1 MTNIVQHFGKA
12 VQETCDRDPLKA
24 RRLLRLG
31 YHARNLQFKIAPGK
45 LNSAARLAA
54 RSTTAAMVAPL
65 DHPEDAVMV
74 TLFTPCEML
83 RISDKAQLNGALGA
97 ALFALEL

>member
-31 YHARNLQFKIAPGK
+31 YHARNLQFRIAPGK

-54 RSTTAAMVAPL
+54 RSTTAAMVAPFS
-65 DHPEDAVMV
+65 PWNYKM
-74 TLFTPCEML
+74 
-83 RISDKAQLNGALGA
+83 A
-97 ALFALEL
+97 AACRMHAAGCFYLL